1 MEALEALFQHF
12 VGERRDGLQSV
23 YHTKKPMLKN
33 NTIKMKEIIILA
45 VY

>member
-12 VGERRDGLQSV
+12 VGEGRNGLQSV
-23 YHTKKPMLKN
+23 YRSKKPMLKN
-33 NTIKMKEIIILA
+33 NTIKMKEIITLA

>member
-12 VGERRDGLQSV
+12 VGEGRNGLQSV
-23 YHTKKPMLKN
+23 YCSKKPMLKN
-33 NTIKMKEIIILA
+33 NTIKMKEIITLA